1 MRVVTLTTPDP
12 VFTSRLPGIG
22 EGAIRE
28 LGDSLFG
35 KSPTFTC
42 GGELGEFADR
52 ASAQTRMLWSD
63 RRASL
68 SARKGVTKMRFDRRD
83 IFEDVASTI
92 LATATVMGFT
102 ATHQYWDVWLIGDS
116 RRWTAGLLTIIA
128 LAMFALVARHIG
140 MTLLVVLGCAA
151 ACFAGFAF
159 ATASLTPLSLLAATV
174 ILAWALAVLR
184 DLFEVPR
191 RPLLTH

>member
-1 MRVVTLTTPDP
+1 M
-12 VFTSRLPGIG
+12 
-22 EGAIRE
+22 
-28 LGDSLFG
+28 
-35 KSPTFTC
+35 K
-42 GGELGEFADR
+42 
-52 ASAQTRMLWSD
+52 
-63 RRASL
+63 
-68 SARKGVTKMRFDRRD
+68 FDRRD

-128 LAMFALVARHIG
+128 VAMFALVARHIG
-140 MTLLVVLGCAA
+140 MTLLVVVGCVA

-159 ATASLTPLSLLAATV
+159 ATASLTPLSLLAATL
-174 ILAWALAVLR
+174 ILTWALAVLR

-191 RPLLTH
+191 RPLVTH